1 MAQTDKSRECRG
13 WGTEGGLGV
22 GAREAAKTRK
32 ALGPL
37 RKAGL
42 PLSPPQLDALSQPR
56 AEGGFPNRPRLGV
69 SRFCLWGQG
78 SVRLKGPGQGRGW
91 WRRQVRERVQRP
103 RQSPTEPPE

>member
-1 MAQTDKSRECRG
+1 M
-13 WGTEGGLGV
+13 

-56 AEGGFPNRPRLGV
+56 AEGGFPNRLRLGV

-91 WRRQVRERVQRP
+91 WRRRVRERVQRL